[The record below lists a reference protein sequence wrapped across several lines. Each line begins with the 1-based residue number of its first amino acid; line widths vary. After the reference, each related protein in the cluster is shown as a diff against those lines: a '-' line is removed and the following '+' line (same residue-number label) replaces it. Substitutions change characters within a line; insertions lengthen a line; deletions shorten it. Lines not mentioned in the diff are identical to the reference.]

1 MGVFVCCHSLWFSAE
16 LILTEFDRGGAVDIF
31 LRHISPHANKPN
43 GWWTINDEI
52 FVFHMLTYTKTSF
65 FFISVYL
72 FIYLVYCWLQSFQL
86 IDLTEVETYTIHQN
100 FHVFVC
106 VFFRSRGMTL
116 VRVWTSP
123 PPCRLWG
130 EPSPWTEGP
139 LSQSWRWVFPAWS
152 RSRVQC
158 TASMTV
164 KGWD

>member
-1 MGVFVCCHSLWFSAE
+1 MMNYKWWDFCISYVDLHKNI
-16 LILTEFDRGGAVDIF
+16 IL
-31 LRHISPHANKPN
+31 
-43 GWWTINDEI
+43 
-52 FVFHMLTYTKTSF
+52 FHF
-65 FFISVYL
+65 CL

-139 LSQSWRWVFPAWS
+139 LSQSRRWVFPAWS

-164 KGWD
+164 KGWDNLNTFHPHALPRDCRNLFTWKQFLESTQ